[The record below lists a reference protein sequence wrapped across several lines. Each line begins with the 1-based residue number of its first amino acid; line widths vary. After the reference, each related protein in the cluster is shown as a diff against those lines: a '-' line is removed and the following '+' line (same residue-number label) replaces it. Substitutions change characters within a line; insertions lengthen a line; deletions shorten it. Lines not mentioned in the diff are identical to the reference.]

1 MDKVNFTGLRNI
13 GALRIRV
20 PKDGTELINTHMIVN
35 LTDDA
40 AGKDLTEF
48 REVLQKCKTGFK

>member
-35 LTDDA
+35 LTDDV
-40 AGKDLTEF
+40 AGKT
-48 REVLQKCKTGFK
+48 